1 MFDAKD
7 IGELFM
13 KHLPD
18 YMLYEE
24 AEMERI
30 VAAAMGSDACRNE
43 IESIKAEDGNA
54 AGIASDGAQKTK
66 GSRTSKAD
74 DVKSSADASVM
85 ENDDDSEDKA
95 ADRTPKNRMIHRM
108 TTALKR
114 RMRGIIR
121 MKRVIRNKDHG
132 LLLFITS
139 AACMGRF
146 MCGMGSE
153 LIGGML
159 KPKYHSDSA
168 GRRGVMWNRK
178 QNHIIRIRKTT
189 LPSSAVLRS

>member
-1 MFDAKD
+1 
-7 IGELFM
+7 
-13 KHLPD
+13 
-18 YMLYEE
+18 
-24 AEMERI
+24 
-30 VAAAMGSDACRNE
+30 MGSDACRDA
-43 IESIKAEDGNA
+43 IESIKAEAGNA
-54 AGIASDGAQKTK
+54 TGTSSDGTQKP
-66 GSRTSKAD
+66 SRSGTSKSD
-74 DVKSSADASVM
+74 DVKSTADASVM

-114 RMRGIIR
+114 RMREIIR